1 MTVTTTT
8 LGSNSKTI
16 SLDNATQAE
25 VITAISAILTASGWS
40 IWDQVSTTNCVYRSP
55 CYDGVNYKYLQLN
68 CSSTTALVMSVWEG
82 WNNAT
87 HVGTNQAQIGVS
99 ASATLTIAMSACNI
113 SIFSSSHYAFFTV
126 NNAVTYSGGV
136 FEFYRDNPSD
146 LPSAGFPNYFACW
159 YGSLNTSNGTVG
171 ASPDPN
177 VAIANGNGTV
187 GGVPRN
193 RYGDTGFGAN
203 NGNALLSING
213 LIGGYNGVWNSG
225 PVVYSSG
232 AVVPNGTSTG
242 QSLAATPVFINNIC
256 PNPTVLGGASV
267 RGKFDYRGR
276 VFGLKMLPTGFGQYG
291 DVTSVLCDAD
301 GFSDPSGTGLDHFIL
316 GNIAVPL

>member
-1 MTVTTTT
+1 
-8 LGSNSKTI
+8 
-16 SLDNATQAE
+16 
-25 VITAISAILTASGWS
+25 
-40 IWDQVSTTNCVYRSP
+40 
-55 CYDGVNYKYLQLN
+55 
-68 CSSTTALVMSVWEG
+68 MSVWEG

-87 HVGTNQAQIGVS
+87 HVGTNQAQIGAS

-146 LPSAGFPNYFACW
+146 LPSAGFPNYFTCW
-159 YGSLNTSNGTVG
+159 YRSLTAAGGSGIYT
-171 ASPDPN
+171 DPN
-177 VAIANGNGTV
+177 NTVANANGTV

-213 LIGGYNGVWNSG
+213 LIGGYFAAFDAPNFLA
-225 PVVYSSG
+225 YSSG